1 MKAYLKRVI
10 WKLPTMLPHFFFKS
24 CSMLKRL
31 AREINKQSLNWR
43 AFFFSFFFFQGNLIV
58 KALIM
63 GQEKERREKWWC
75 VYFIFS
81 HFPSFSG
88 KDENGWNH
96 YGTTLEKMVARTC
109 STKQM
114 SNQKQR
120 NLEEKIN
127 KELQGW
133 DFQRANGVRI
143 QMMMMMMMMKWNGM
157 GQWGKALSCS
167 LNHSQPNQ
175 VKERK

>member
-1 MKAYLKRVI
+1 
-10 WKLPTMLPHFFFKS
+10 
-24 CSMLKRL
+24 
-31 AREINKQSLNWR
+31 
-43 AFFFSFFFFQGNLIV
+43 
-58 KALIM
+58 M

-127 KELQGW
+127 KKSFKVET
-133 DFQRANGVRI
+133 FTE
-143 QMMMMMMMMKWNGM
+143 QMGLEFRWWWWWWWWNGM
-157 GQWGKALSCS
+157 EWDSEEKLC
-167 LNHSQPNQ
+167 LVHSIIANQ
-175 VKERK
+175 TRSRKESKVFYKERKHGCFFFFFLCSFFSNLMFVLCLVPIFFTWGQNCLRLWKRR